1 MQCVSLSDDELLLAM
16 AANTDAI
23 SDLLQQRAD
32 LEAEISGTPDFA
44 KRAAMM
50 SSYMTTVN
58 RFETDYRACASELR
72 RRYPA

>member
-1 MQCVSLSDDELLLAM
+1 MQCVSLSDDELLVAM
-16 AANTDAI
+16 AANTDVM

-32 LEAEISGTPDFA
+32 LEAKISGTTDFA

-58 RFETDYRACASELR
+58 KFELEYRAYTAELR
-72 RRYPA
+72 SRYPA